1 MPELLTLAVF
11 SEGAGASLDFSSALT
26 SALNG
31 IQSDF
36 SKYALIAIPVALA
49 IWAGPK
55 VLKIVMRFFNSLT
68 H

>member
-1 MPELLTLAVF
+1 MLLEAGSTAV
-11 SEGAGASLDFSSALT
+11 ASGIDFTEAFTSS
-26 SALNG
+26 LNF

-36 SKYALIAIPVALA
+36 AKYALIAIPVALA
-49 IWAGPK
+49 IWSGPK